1 MSLIIFYNGTYN
13 AFIGSSGIHHHVIR
27 DEEDIEQIFEFNHN
41 LLDQI
46 KSAIF
51 QYAKQHNIDLVDE
64 NKDDELY
71 LTEISLYGMS
81 IVKDIERHSHIFY
94 HLSEVKPE
102 VILKTGLKTSS
113 AVHRNY
119 RYSYNNSVFLF
130 SEELAEK
137 YAKKYNDSSAD
148 ILASDFSRYH
158 RTRRS
163 NFIRV

>member
-1 MSLIIFYNGTYN
+1 LSLIICYNGTYN

-51 QYAKQHNIDLVDE
+51 QYAKQHNIDLFDE

-81 IVKDIERHSHIFY
+81 IVKDIERHSHVFY
-94 HLSEVKPE
+94 HLTEVKPE

-137 YAKKYNDSSAD
+137 YVKNNKYSDSSIE
-148 ILASDFSRYH
+148 ILASDFRRYH
-158 RTRRS
+158 RTR
-163 NFIRV
+163 